1 MKTELILM
9 LVFAVVMLA
18 LDRWV
23 RLQPLLDGRRT
34 WDPCPTCPN
43 GKKLEPFAAPV
54 TVLNIPCG
62 VDFATCPAGSTCGN
76 GWCVSDTLNPLRE
89 NCPLPV
95 LP

>member
-9 LVFAVVMLA
+9 LVFAIIMLG

-23 RLQPLLDGRRT
+23 RLNPLLRKSSSV
-34 WDPCPTCPN
+34 CPTCPN
-43 GKKLEPFAAPV
+43 GKALEPFAAPV

-62 VDFATCPAGSTCGN
+62 VEFQTCPTGSTCGN
-76 GWCVSDTLNPLRE
+76 GWCVADALNPLRE